1 MCIPHCVLPL
11 DFCSFFSPG
20 SPVQLLR
27 VGEKLLLALCLSPPP
42 CTGLRE
48 GAAFVPRGCCP
59 SSELCHWLCMPFLLT
74 PPILGAPG
82 ARWEGHTA
90 DPVQWKC
97 RDWRGNG
104 TKRGIPHNPQLLAGL
119 LRSTELPRSVGMGR
133 ETHGSLW
140 SHPAMKGSKWI
151 LQRACRRE
159 GNGTPGYH
167 LPQPHFTHTHS
178 CSVSAPPLASAP
190 CSHVAASHPARRPQG
205 LSAPGAPP
213 AALPRSPR
221 AQHSPA
227 ALALIA
233 LSHPAHSDAFYTL
246 PQPRS
251 HRTMPYI
258 TNTLPSSPTTHTTEY
273 SAVMTMAIRMDV
285 AFLVLGGPVSLPLVA
300 GRASHAVLLSH
311 TAIGSVGSS
320 VFSSMPRSAR
330 TAQTQ
335 SRGFE
340 SRSRPAP
347 PPPAVSL

>member
-11 DFCSFFSPG
+11 DFCFFFSPG

-178 CSVSAPPLASAP
+178 CSVSAPPLTSAP
-190 CSHVAASHPARRPQG
+190 CTHVCAHTWPHHTQLGAPGGSPHPAR
-205 LSAPGAPP
+205 
-213 AALPRSPR
+213 
-221 AQHSPA
+221 
-227 ALALIA
+227 
-233 LSHPAHSDAFYTL
+233 

-251 HRTMPYI
+251 R
-258 TNTLPSSPTTHTTEY
+258 
-273 SAVMTMAIRMDV
+273 
-285 AFLVLGGPVSLPLVA
+285 GPLERSTAP
-300 GRASHAVLLSH
+300 LLSH
-311 TAIGSVGSS
+311 SS
-320 VFSSMPRSAR
+320 PSHTPRTLTPFTR
-330 TAQTQ
+330 
-335 SRGFE
+335 
-340 SRSRPAP
+340 SRSPALTARCRTSPTRCPAAP
-347 PPPAVSL
+347 PRTPPSTAR